1 VILGERVRLRRLE
14 RTDLPRF
21 VEWLNDPE
29 VRDGLALFYP
39 MSQVH
44 EDEWFEGTLRLEPAL
59 QPFAIDAALG
69 VAGPTGGPTTWVLV
83 GSTGFHAL
91 DWKNRWGEVGIVIGR
106 KDLWGHG
113 YGTDALRTLVRWGF
127 RQLNLNRVFLR
138 VNDDNAR
145 AIRSYEK
152 IGFVHEG
159 RLRQDR
165 YHAGRYLDTLLMG
178 ILRDDLPG

>member
-29 VRDGLALFYP
+29 VRNGLALSYP

-83 GSTGFHAL
+83 GSTGFHAV
-91 DWKNRWGEVGIVIGR
+91 DWKSRWGEVGIVIGR

-138 VNDDNAR
+138 VDDDNAR

-165 YHAGRYLDTLLMG
+165 YHAGRYQDTLLMG